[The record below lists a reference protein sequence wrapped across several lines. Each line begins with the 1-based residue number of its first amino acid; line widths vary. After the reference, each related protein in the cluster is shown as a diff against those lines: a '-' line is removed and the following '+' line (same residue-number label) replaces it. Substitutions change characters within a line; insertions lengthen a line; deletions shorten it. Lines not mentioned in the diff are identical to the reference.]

1 MHVLHRFFV
10 TIAVAALPF
19 VASAADAPIVI
30 KFSHVVAADTPKGKA
45 AEMFKR
51 PKMGFSAPIPAWLR
65 GELAEFTADTLLSD
79 ASRAR
84 GIVDPASVER
94 LIARHNA
101 GEEHTKGLWALLML
115 ELWHREFVDQGSV
128 PETLMAAA

>member
-1 MHVLHRFFV
+1 
-10 TIAVAALPF
+10 
-19 VASAADAPIVI
+19 
-30 KFSHVVAADTPKGKA
+30 
-45 AEMFKR
+45 MFKR

-65 GELAEFTADTLLSD
+65 GDLAEFTADTLLSD
-79 ASRAR
+79 ASRSR

-115 ELWHREFVDQGSV
+115 ELWHREFIDGAVPSV
-128 PETLMAAA
+128 PAATR